1 MREAC
6 ANPEAALD
14 ALVPFILGGAVR
26 RAKESLAPKLEET
39 GVSWEDVKPELEMLG
54 APELQATLTL
64 ILTRI

>member
-26 RAKESLAPKLEET
+26 RAKESLAPKLEEA
-39 GVSWEDVKPELEMLG
+39 GVSWEHVKPELEKLG
-54 APELQATLTL
+54 AAELQATLTL
-64 ILTRI
+64 ILALI